1 MEKGLFA
8 PRPPL
13 AERLRP
19 RNLKEFVGQ
28 GHLLGPGKFLSRALS
43 QKKLP
48 SLILWGPPGCG
59 KTTLALLLAREIGA
73 GFIVVSAVEAGIKE
87 LREALKQAEKN
98 ARLARKT
105 VLFIDEIHRFNK
117 AQQDFLLPFVERGKV
132 ILIGATTENPS
143 FRVIAPLLSRARV
156 LPLKPLRKEE
166 LLTILKRALHD
177 KKGLGEMQIEVEEGV
192 LEALAE
198 AAQGDARVALN
209 FLEALADV
217 APEEEGVRKLTSELL
232 KEIGLERA
240 LLYDRAGEEHY
251 NLLSAF
257 HKSLRGSD
265 PDAALYW
272 MVRMLEA
279 GEDPLVI
286 LRRLVAAAA
295 EDVGLAD
302 PQALQIALAAKEAYE
317 FLGSPE
323 GELALAEAVIYVA
336 LAPKSNTAYRALE
349 AAREDVKRHG
359 ALPVPLHL
367 RNPETAL
374 MRKLGYGKG
383 YRYPHNFEGG
393 FVEQDYLPEKLKGR
407 SYYRPKESGLERRFK
422 ERLAALWPQRGSK
435 SS

>member
-1 MEKGLFA
+1 MERGLFA
-8 PRPPL
+8 PHPPL

-19 RNLKEFVGQ
+19 KNLQEFVGQ
-28 GHLLGPGKFLSRALS
+28 KHLLGPGKFLSRVLS

-59 KTTLALLLAREIGA
+59 KTTLALLLAREIEA
-73 GFIVVSAVEAGIKE
+73 DFIVVSAVEAGIKE
-87 LREALKQAEKN
+87 LKEALKQAERN
-98 ARLARKT
+98 ARFGKKT
-105 VLFIDEIHRFNK
+105 VLFVDEIHRFNR
-117 AQQDFLLPFVERGKV
+117 AQQDFLLPFVEKGKI

-156 LPLKPLRKEE
+156 LPLKPLTKEE
-166 LLTILKRALHD
+166 ILIILRRALEEGF
-177 KKGLGEMQIEVEEGV
+177 KREKIECEEGV
-192 LEALAE
+192 LEAIAT

-209 FLEALADV
+209 FLETLVDVVPQKQDVKKITKEFLA
-217 APEEEGVRKLTSELL
+217 
-232 KEIGLERA
+232 EIGLEKP
-240 LLYDRAGEEHY
+240 LLYDHSGEEHY

-272 MVRMLEA
+272 MARMLEA

-302 PQALQIALAAKEAYE
+302 PQALQIAIAAKEAYE

-336 LAPKSNTAYRALE
+336 LAPKSNAAYRALE
-349 AAREDVKRHG
+349 AAREMVRRHG

-367 RNPETAL
+367 RNPETTL

-383 YRYPHNFEGG
+383 YLYPHSFEGG
-393 FVEQDYLPEKLKGR
+393 FVEQDYFPAELKER
-407 SYYRPKESGLERRFK
+407 SFYQPKEQGFERRLR
-422 ERLAALWPQRGSK
+422 ERLATLWPQRK
-435 SS
+435 PK